1 MTLPAFGFDDA
12 PYAGGKPVVSADLKT
27 CPEDFIVEEVLGFEP
42 DGEGEHLFLQLQTDD
57 QNTRHTLK
65 LLARHFGV
73 SPKLVSYSGLKDR
86 RGLTSQWFSLH
97 LPGRNV
103 EVDAA
108 ALAEQGITYL
118 RHSRHGK
125 KLRVGTHK
133 ANRFHIRL
141 RNCTDI
147 GEVEARAATVIARG
161 VPNYFGPQR
170 FGHGGANVDE
180 ALYWVESRQLPSERE
195 KRSRVLSVLR
205 AWLFNGELA
214 RRIDADTWN
223 CWLPGDPVAL
233 SGSQSFFMP
242 DAWDDILQR
251 RLAEGDIHIA
261 GRLWSP
267 DYQGTASDAI
277 NAYLASA
284 GFSDATRPLRLLP
297 REFQLESGAGVV
309 MLSFNLPA
317 GAYATSVVRE
327 LVQAIDKSPAGRP

>member
-12 PYAGGKPVVSADLKT
+12 PYAGGRPAVSADLKT
-27 CPEDFIVEEVLGFEP
+27 RPEDFIVEEVLGFEP

-65 LLARHFGV
+65 LLARHFGIAQ
-73 SPKLVSYSGLKDR
+73 KLVSYSGLKDR
-86 RGLTSQWFSLH
+86 RGLTTQWFSLH

-108 ALAEQGITYL
+108 ALAELGITHL
-118 RHSRHGK
+118 RHSRHSK
-125 KLRVGTHK
+125 KLRIGTHK

-141 RNCTDI
+141 RNCTDT
-147 GEVEARAATVIARG
+147 GELEARAATVIACG

-170 FGHGGANVDE
+170 FGHGGGNVAD
-180 ALYWVESRQLPSERE
+180 ALSWVESQQLPSERE
-195 KRSRVLSVLR
+195 TRSRVLSVLR

-214 RRIDADTWN
+214 SRVDAGTWN
-223 CWLPGDPVAL
+223 HWLPGDPVAL

-242 DAWDDILQR
+242 DAWDDTLQR
-251 RLAEGDIHIA
+251 RLEEGDIHIA

-267 DYQGTASDAI
+267 DHRGAASDAL
-277 NAYLASA
+277 NAYLAPA
-284 GFSDATRPLRLLP
+284 GLSDATRPLRLLP
-297 REFQLESGAGVV
+297 REFQLESGVGEV
-309 MLSFNLPA
+309 MLRFNLPA

-327 LVQAIDKSPAGRP
+327 LVQAIDKSAGEAP